1 MKTIIMTD
9 QQSKLYETITIKE
22 IIRSYQKF
30 AMKKLSH
37 YRNPELRSFF
47 KNYCDHNF
55 RQLLYGINFSCHF
68 SFYLYL
74 HLKKKALPFE
84 IESPSKPFTI
94 SQPVDL
100 NLTQISRLTGISRNT
115 IKKAYKELCRKKLI
129 LETGYITKRN
139 KPKKVMIVN
148 DYYFVGYE
156 KSDEKV
162 YYRFDF

>member
-1 MKTIIMTD
+1 M
-9 QQSKLYETITIKE
+9 S
-22 IIRSYQKF
+22 
-30 AMKKLSH
+30 
-37 YRNPELRSFF
+37 
-47 KNYCDHNF
+47 
-55 RQLLYGINFSCHF
+55 F